1 MHSERNARPSTDTKS
16 FEPLCSQV
24 GPTKAKGTI
33 PREGTGS
40 MERFSGVVAVGAIA
54 AAIVTVANGVLLYLS
69 VRDRR
74 SKAATIG
81 CAAVMAGAACM
92 MLYYLS
98 SADST
103 RLAFSLAGAI
113 LFITGLVAILIARR
127 HLKR

>member
-1 MHSERNARPSTDTKS
+1 
-16 FEPLCSQV
+16 
-24 GPTKAKGTI
+24 
-33 PREGTGS
+33 

-81 CAAVMAGAACM
+81 YAAVMAGAACM